1 MEQSPARFLII
12 VAFLASIA
20 CLVIA
25 PLALPDSYSVVEHT
39 TSEAAA
45 QATEGAWLA
54 RSGFLLF
61 GLGVFC
67 LSIVKR
73 DWPMSVRYLHGL
85 FGVAMIATAVYSHRP
100 TLDATDYDRVEDTL
114 HSVAATGMGFAFA
127 AGVLVAG
134 WRRIPRWR
142 VFDIVAL
149 LSAIVIP
156 MVMVTTENAD
166 GLWQRG
172 MFLIAFAWFGIEAME
187 SRRRTA
193 FNPID

>member
-1 MEQSPARFLII
+1 MEQSPARIFII
-12 VAFLASIA
+12 LAFLASIA
-20 CLVIA
+20 FLVIA

-39 TSEAAA
+39 NSEAGA

-54 RSGFLLF
+54 RTGFLLF

-85 FGVAMIATAVYSHRP
+85 FGLAMIAAAAYSHRP
-100 TLDATDYDRVEDTL
+100 TLDDVDYDRVEDML

-142 VFDIVAL
+142 VFDVVAL
-149 LSAIVIP
+149 MSAIVIP
-156 MVMVTTENAD
+156 IAMATTEGAD

-172 MFLIAFAWFGIEAME
+172 MFLVAYVWFGIEATE

>member
-1 MEQSPARFLII
+1 VEQSPARILII
-12 VAFLASIA
+12 IAFLASIA
-20 CLVIA
+20 CLMIA
-25 PLALPDSYSVVEHT
+25 PTVLPDSYSVVEHT

-45 QATEGAWLA
+45 QATEGAWMA
-54 RSGFLLF
+54 RTGFLLF

-73 DWPMSVRYLHGL
+73 DWPRSVRYLHGL
-85 FGVAMIATAVYSHRP
+85 FGMAMIATAVYSHRP
-100 TLDATDYDRVEDTL
+100 TLDAIDYDRVEDTL

-127 AGVLVAG
+127 VGVLVAG

-142 VFDIVAL
+142 VLDVIAL

-156 MVMVTTENAD
+156 IAMVTTEGAD
-166 GLWQRG
+166 GLLQRG
-172 MFLIAFAWFGIEAME
+172 MFLVAYVWFGIEAME

-193 FNPID
+193 FNTID

>member
-1 MEQSPARFLII
+1 MEQSPARILIF
-12 VAFLASIA
+12 VAFLTSIA

-25 PLALPDSYSVVEHT
+25 PLALPDGYSVVEHT
-39 TSEAAA
+39 ISEAAA

-61 GLGVFC
+61 GLGAFC

-73 DWPMSVRYLHGL
+73 DWPRSVRYLHGL

-100 TLDATDYDRVEDTL
+100 ILGDIDYDRVEDML

-142 VFDIVAL
+142 VFDVVAL
-149 LSAIVIP
+149 LAAIVIP
-156 MVMVTTENAD
+156 IAMATTDGAD
-166 GLWQRG
+166 GLWHRG
-172 MFLIAFAWFGIEAME
+172 VFLIAYVWFAIEAME

-193 FNPID
+193 FNTID

>member
-1 MEQSPARFLII
+1 M
-12 VAFLASIA
+12 VAFLTSIA
-20 CLVIA
+20 CLMIA
-25 PLALPDSYSVVEHT
+25 PLALPDGYSVVEHT

-100 TLDATDYDRVEDTL
+100 ALDDIDYDRVEDML
-114 HSVAATGMGFAFA
+114 HSVAATGMGFIFA

-142 VFDIVAL
+142 VLDVVAL

-156 MVMVTTENAD
+156 IAMATTDGAD

-172 MFLIAFAWFGIEAME
+172 MFLVAYVWFAIEAME

-193 FNPID
+193 FNTID